1 MKTVIKYTVYYL
13 TILMLILYFSTIS
26 EGMEVLGIVDFNIKK
41 SFEYFFLWVIP
52 YWWLILLI
60 SSLIIARVTVGIM
73 KLKKRN

>member
-1 MKTVIKYTVYYL
+1 
-13 TILMLILYFSTIS
+13 MLILFFSTIS
-26 EGMEVLGIVDFNIKK
+26 EGMKVLGIVEFNITK

-60 SSLIIARVTVGIM
+60 TSLIIACTTVGIM